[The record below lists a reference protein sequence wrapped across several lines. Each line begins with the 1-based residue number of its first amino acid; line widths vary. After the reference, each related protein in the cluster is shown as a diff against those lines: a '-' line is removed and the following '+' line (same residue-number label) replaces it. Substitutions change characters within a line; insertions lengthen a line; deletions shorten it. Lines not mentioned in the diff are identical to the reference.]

1 MVNRSYPEE
10 SPVMDRKHAFGLR
23 LRAIRKARG
32 LTQEQFAELLDRTT
46 EAVSNMERGVSL
58 PSVETLIR
66 LSENLGIPLRELADA
81 LDPAVNANSKRVA
94 LESALSERARQLT
107 TRDLEIA
114 LKQIEAFPKG
124 D

>member
-1 MVNRSYPEE
+1 
-10 SPVMDRKHAFGLR
+10 MDRKHAFGLR

-81 LDPAVNANSKRVA
+81 LDPAVNANSKRLA
-94 LESALSERARQLT
+94 LESALADRARQLT
-107 TRDLEIA
+107 LRDLEIA

-124 D
+124 N